1 MPLLKPAHALIAAS
15 LAFLWLAVPAQAD
28 RLAVVAS
35 FSILGDFA
43 SRVGGD
49 RIDLTVLV
57 GPDSDPHVYE
67 ASPRDA
73 TVLAGA
79 GVVLLNGLGFE
90 GSLDRLVSASGTRA
104 EIVELAEGAELIE
117 GAEDSHNHDHDAG
130 AVSNHDL
137 PDPHA
142 WQSVANAAS
151 YVENIIAAF
160 CRRDEAGCPTYQE
173 NGAAYLK
180 ELAVLHEEIREAVA
194 ALPPERRNVVVTHNA
209 FRYFGE
215 AYGIRFFAP
224 LGISTE
230 AEASAADVAA
240 LIREIRER
248 RAVAVFA
255 ENISDGRLIRQ
266 IAAEAG
272 LQPGGTLYSDAL
284 SAPDGPAP
292 TYIDMMRHNLA
303 VLLEAIDRAK

>member
-1 MPLLKPAHALIAAS
+1 
-15 LAFLWLAVPAQAD
+15 
-28 RLAVVAS
+28 
-35 FSILGDFA
+35 
-43 SRVGGD
+43 
-49 RIDLTVLV
+49 
-57 GPDSDPHVYE
+57 
-67 ASPRDA
+67 
-73 TVLAGA
+73 
-79 GVVLLNGLGFE
+79 
-90 GSLDRLVSASGTRA
+90 
-104 EIVELAEGAELIE
+104 
-117 GAEDSHNHDHDAG
+117 
-130 AVSNHDL
+130 
-137 PDPHA
+137 
-142 WQSVANAAS
+142 
-151 YVENIIAAF
+151 
-160 CRRDEAGCPTYQE
+160 
-173 NGAAYLK
+173 
-180 ELAVLHEEIREAVA
+180 
-194 ALPPERRNVVVTHNA
+194 THNA

-272 LQPGGTLYSDAL
+272 LRPGGTLYSDAL

-303 VLLEAIDRAK
+303 VLLEAIDRAE